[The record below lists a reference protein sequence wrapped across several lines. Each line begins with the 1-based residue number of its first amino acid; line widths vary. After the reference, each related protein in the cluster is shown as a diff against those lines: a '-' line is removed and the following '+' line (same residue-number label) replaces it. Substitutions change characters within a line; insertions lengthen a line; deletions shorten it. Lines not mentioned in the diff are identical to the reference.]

1 MLNKITTGK
10 IQRAQKVFLYGVE
23 KIGKSSLVA
32 KFPAPIFL
40 DVEKGTHHL
49 ALDRWDI
56 KTADELYE
64 TITWAIRERHNYK
77 TLVIDSADQAEK
89 LMSNEVIKENHWKS
103 IDEPGYGKGFTAL
116 AEKFQSFLDDLDL
129 VISKGINVVLIGH
142 AHIKRFNPPETLEGY
157 DRWEPKLA
165 PKDSEKA
172 KAWADAVLF
181 ATFDIKVIGSD
192 NKPKGIGG
200 RERVIYTVR
209 SAAYDAGNRLGLPE
223 KIKMNIAALAP
234 LFKAAEFEK
243 PAFAPDKKT
252 VLQAVFKGLDHAQL
266 TTFLVNRKQLQ
277 SNQSIFDI
285 PDEYAHRIALDP
297 ARFQRT
303 VREFVEK
310 DDPKTD
316 DAEQTQTLQGV
327 VEQTWTSEFE
337 GTTYYFATVNGRQVQ
352 TTDHEVGEDLQSTG
366 GLEIVATVKP
376 SGKPNKFLLEAFKY
390 PQVAETGVLE

>member
-10 IQRAQKVFLYGVE
+10 IQRAQKVLLYGVE
-23 KIGKSSLVA
+23 KIGKSSLAA
-32 KFPAPIFL
+32 KFPSPLFL
-40 DVEKGTHHL
+40 DVEEGTHQLNLH
-49 ALDRWDI
+49 RWDI
-56 KTADELYE
+56 KTANELDDA
-64 TITWAIRERHNYK
+64 ITKVTREPHHYK

-89 LMSNEVIKENHWKS
+89 LMMNEVITENRWKS
-103 IDEPGYGKGFTAL
+103 IETPGYGKGFTAL

-129 VISKGINVVLIGH
+129 VISRGINVVLIGH

-181 ATFDIKVIGSD
+181 ATFDIKVIETDGKS
-192 NKPKGIGG
+192 KGVGG

-209 SAAYDAGNRLGLPE
+209 SAAYDAGNRYGLPE

-234 LFKAAEFEK
+234 LFKATEQAEK

-252 VLQAVFKGLDHAQL
+252 VLQAAFKGLDHARL
-266 TTFLVNRKQLQ
+266 TDFLVDRKQLQ
-277 SNQSIFDI
+277 PNQSIFDI
-285 PDEYAHRIALDP
+285 PDEYAHRIALNP

-316 DAEQTQTLQGV
+316 DAKQTQTLQGV

-337 GTTYYFATVNGRQVQ
+337 GTVYYFATINGRQVQ
-352 TTDHEVGEDLQSTG
+352 TTNAELGEDL
-366 GLEIVATVKP
+366 LEVAGEIIATVKS
-376 SGKPNKFLLEAFKY
+376 SGKPNKFLLEAFEYREAATTEVGK
-390 PQVAETGVLE
+390 

>member
-1 MLNKITTGK
+1 
-10 IQRAQKVFLYGVE
+10 
-23 KIGKSSLVA
+23 
-32 KFPAPIFL
+32 
-40 DVEKGTHHL
+40 
-49 ALDRWDI
+49 
-56 KTADELYE
+56 
-64 TITWAIRERHNYK
+64 
-77 TLVIDSADQAEK
+77 VIDSADQAEK

-129 VISKGINVVLIGH
+129 VISRGINVVLIGH

-223 KIKMNIAALAP
+223 KIKMSIAALAP
-234 LFKAAEFEK
+234 LFKATEQAEK

-252 VLQAVFKGLDHAQL
+252 VLQAAFKGLDHAQL
-266 TTFLVNRKQLQ
+266 TDFLVDRKQLQ
-277 SNQSIFDI
+277 PNQSIFDI
-285 PDEYAHRIALDP
+285 SDEYAHRIALDP
-297 ARFQRT
+297 PRFQKT
-303 VREFVEK
+303 VREFIEK
-310 DDPKTD
+310 NDSKTD

-337 GTTYYFATVNGRQVQ
+337 GTTYYFSTINGRQVQ
-352 TTDHEVGEDLQSTG
+352 TTDHELGEDLQSTG
-366 GLEIVATVKP
+366 GLEIIATVKP
-376 SGKPNKFLLEAFKY
+376 SGKPNKFYLEAFEY
-390 PQVAETGVLE
+390 PKVTEMEVVE